1 LTVAE
6 ERAGSVAMAV
16 ELREVEI
23 RYGPRASIGPVDA
36 ELHAGHVLGLIG
48 ANGSGKTSIL
58 RAICGLQQ
66 AHAGDVRVFGRV
78 VRAGVPVA
86 GVGAMIEEPRF
97 YPWLSAVDN
106 LLLAA
111 GGRQAWVAGIDMVLD
126 AVGLGDV
133 RDTAVAEFSQGM
145 RQRLGIGR
153 ALLGKPRL
161 MVLDE
166 PTNGLDARGTVEIR
180 GLLRAAVDQGTT
192 LILTSHLLTEIEALA
207 DDLLVLNAGRQL
219 HAGPTTDAVDRWG
232 SVSAM
237 YEHIVTQVR

>member
-6 ERAGSVAMAV
+6 ERAGSVATAV
-16 ELREVEI
+16 ELSEVEI

-36 ELHAGHVLGLIG
+36 VVHPGRVLGLIG

-66 AHAGDVRVFGRV
+66 AHAGQVRVFGRA
-78 VRAGVPVA
+78 VRAGVPVS

-97 YPWLSAVDN
+97 YPWLSALDN

-111 GGRQAWVAGIDMVLD
+111 GGRQPWVARIDALLD
-126 AVGLGDV
+126 SVGLGQV

-145 RQRLGIGR
+145 RQRLGFAR
-153 ALLGKPRL
+153 ALLGDPRL
-161 MVLDE
+161 LLLDE
-166 PTNGLDARGTVEIR
+166 PTNGLDARGTVQIR
-180 GLLRAAVDQGTT
+180 GLLRAAVDQGMT

-207 DDLLVLNAGRQL
+207 DEVLVLNAGRQL
-219 HAGPTTDAVDRWG
+219 HSGTTADAVERWG

-237 YEHIVTQVR
+237 YEDIVTQVR